1 LAAFVTEA
9 DLERAR
15 RDPEFRQALMAQ
27 GLEVLIEAL
36 NRMHRRE
43 SDSESARL
51 MSEGTSLALDL
62 ADRLQRKVVPPGG
75 SEAA

>member
-1 LAAFVTEA
+1 MAALVSEA

-15 RDPEFRQALMAQ
+15 HDPEFRQALMAQ
-27 GLEVLIEAL
+27 GLEALIEAL
-36 NRMHRRE
+36 NRMHRGE
-43 SDSESARL
+43 PGSEGARL

-62 ADRLQRKVVPPGG
+62 ADRLQRKAALPDG

>member
-1 LAAFVTEA
+1 MAAFVTEA

-36 NRMHRRE
+36 NRMHRSGPGSE
-43 SDSESARL
+43 SDRL

-62 ADRLQRKVVPPGG
+62 ADRLQRKVVSPDG

>member
-1 LAAFVTEA
+1 MAAFVTEA

-15 RDPEFRQALMAQ
+15 QDPEFRQALMAQ

-36 NRMHRRE
+36 NRMHR
-43 SDSESARL
+43 SETSSEGARL

-62 ADRLQRKVVPPGG
+62 ADRLQRKVALPDG
-75 SEAA
+75 SQAA

>member
-1 LAAFVTEA
+1 MAAFATEA

-15 RDPEFRQALMAQ
+15 QDPEFRQALMAQ

-36 NRMHRRE
+36 NRMHR
-43 SDSESARL
+43 SEPSSEGARL

-62 ADRLQRKVVPPGG
+62 ADRLQRKVALPDG
-75 SEAA
+75 SQAA

>member
-1 LAAFVTEA
+1 MAAFATEA

-15 RDPEFRQALMAQ
+15 QDPEFRQALMAQ
-27 GLEVLIEAL
+27 GLEALIEAL
-36 NRMHRRE
+36 NRMHRSE
-43 SDSESARL
+43 PDSVSAHL

-62 ADRLQRKVVPPGG
+62 ADRLQRKVVFPGG